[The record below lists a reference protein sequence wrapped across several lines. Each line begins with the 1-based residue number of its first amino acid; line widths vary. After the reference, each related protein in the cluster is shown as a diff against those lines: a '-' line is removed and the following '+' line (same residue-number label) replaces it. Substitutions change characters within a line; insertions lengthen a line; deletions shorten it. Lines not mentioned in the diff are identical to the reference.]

1 MDVPFR
7 VASVIEAVLALF
19 VQWPLDLKLLAIE
32 DARAD
37 ETPLVE
43 ALGKHPVQA
52 IRALGRFERAE
63 LSRHVV
69 PFLGS
74 SEPDLRIEAANA
86 LAQMK
91 TTDSLGPYLERER
104 DPRVRSALYEA
115 IGRLE
120 EAREEV
126 FLPGLEEDEP
136 IRFGA
141 AKGLESALRR
151 HDRKPS
157 PVTVA
162 SLARVVRDADSEMR
176 RLALTSLLRAE
187 SIPQD
192 VLELAFADP
201 DPQVRR
207 LAVMGLGEAR
217 EDSSYLVRYEGL
229 RVAFDCALA
238 ERSLSDESEHV
249 VLLAIDRLAEGCNP
263 APLEPLVRES
273 SDWRKASHALVS
285 LAKLR
290 PDLARG
296 ELPRFV
302 THPVW
307 QARVYA
313 ARAAKHLEAE
323 DTLESLRA
331 DPHPNVVAE
340 ALVTPE
346 DAVAALGS
354 DDYGLLVTA
363 LGVLEG
369 WKSDGATTTVLLE
382 TLERLSSQRRHT
394 SRDPR
399 RLLLERLR
407 GSPAPRDEL
416 RYLISDF
423 DPAIASL
430 AADLLGERPQTTR
443 FAPSPLPEEE
453 YLLGLR
459 AARARIEMK
468 EAGTFVVELLPEAAP
483 LTVAQFA
490 RLAESGYYD
499 GLTFHRIVPNFVLQ
513 GGSPGANEYVGRPEY
528 IRDEVSTLSHE
539 RGTLGISTR
548 GRDTG
553 DSQIFIN
560 LVDNF
565 RLDHN
570 YTVFARVVE
579 GMENVDRILEGDV
592 MERVVLLRRSDL
604 RL

>member
-1 MDVPFR
+1 M
-7 VASVIEAVLALF
+7 IEAVLALF
-19 VQWPLDLKLLAIE
+19 VQWPLDHRLLAIE
-32 DARAD
+32 DARDD
-37 ETPLVE
+37 EAPLVE
-43 ALGKHPVQA
+43 ALEKHPVQA
-52 IRALGRFERAE
+52 IRALGRFERPE

-69 PFLGS
+69 PFLAS
-74 SEPDLRIEAANA
+74 PEPDIRVEAANA

-91 TTDSLGPYLERER
+91 APHSLRPYLERER

-120 EAREEV
+120 EANEDV
-126 FLPGLEEDEP
+126 FLPGLEEEP

-141 AKGLESALRR
+141 AKGLETALRR
-151 HDRKPS
+151 QDRKPS
-157 PVTVA
+157 PRTVER
-162 SLARVVRDADSEMR
+162 LARVVRDAGSETR
-176 RLALTSLLRAE
+176 RLALASLLRAE
-187 SIPQD
+187 STPED

-207 LAVMGLGEAR
+207 LAVIGLGEAR
-217 EDSSYLVRYEGL
+217 RDPSYLVRYEGL

-238 ERSLSDESEHV
+238 ERSLSDESDHV
-249 VLLAIDRLAEGCNP
+249 VLLAIDRLAEGCDP
-263 APLEPLVRES
+263 APLEPLVRGS

-290 PDLARG
+290 PDAARA
-296 ELPRFV
+296 ELPRFAS
-302 THPVW
+302 HPAW

-323 DTLESLRA
+323 KTLESLRA

-363 LGVLEG
+363 LGILEG
-369 WKSDGATTTVLLE
+369 WKSDEVAASVMLDA
-382 TLERLSSQRRHT
+382 LERVSSQRRHT

-407 GSPAPRDEL
+407 DSPAPRDEL

-423 DPAIASL
+423 DPAIAGL

-443 FAPSPLPEEE
+443 FAPTPLPDEE
-453 YLLGLR
+453 YLLGLHG
-459 AARARIEMK
+459 ARARIEMK
-468 EAGTFVVELLPEAAP
+468 EAGTFIVELLPEVAP

-579 GMENVDRILEGDV
+579 GMDNVDRILEGDI
-592 MERVVLLRRSDL
+592 MERVAIRRADDEH
-604 RL
+604 